1 MTRTVWTSAL
11 SLLLLAGSLLA
22 QGDGDYMILD
32 EVNIEG
38 EVREPSVEIIASRME
53 PILST
58 FKLEKSFLNK
68 LKTPDSRIVS
78 LNPGIRLEK
87 RITDP
92 DPLLDR
98 QRILG
103 RSITMPPASPGT
115 EAEK

>member
-11 SLLLLAGSLLA
+11 AVICLAGSALA

-32 EVNIEG
+32 EVSIEG
-38 EVREPSVEIIASRME
+38 EVREPSVEIISSRLE

-58 FKLEKSFLNK
+58 FRLEKSFLAK

-92 DPLLDR
+92 GPLLDR
-98 QRILG
+98 QRFLV
-103 RSITMPPASPGT
+103 RSTVSVPVEPSSQS
-115 EAEK
+115 EE